1 MRHNDIKFPPFTVM
15 LLADITKDSDQAFA
29 CYFPGKNSVM
39 VREDGFLL
47 LQTTGQC
54 NGKEFEV
61 LAGRSLVSSLSQV
74 YLFTHAALTSKE
86 QNSIQAKVK
95 RILLRTDLNID
106 ESARSELNQ
115 VHINKRLIDLN
126 QRYNTPQNAPAPFVH
141 PELFY
146 LLNVSTVNVGRA
158 INLGALLHSKL
169 KRYIISSRHVNF
181 KHPDLVSWLPEN
193 NPMFKLDNPK
203 RLMRLTQLFQ
213 DSGAASIRV
222 ISNSGRVKTSN
233 WVVYADQPN
242 FDDMRIYIAGNQFRQ
257 YLHVS
262 SHDFTTVREL
272 GAVWDKRQGKFYT
285 ADDAD
290 HHRRFHK
297 WLPKNNP
304 EILVYITEN
313 QFKDVKGFDLH
324 STDHNFYRR
333 TYTDNSRLREILRC
347 QERSILERETR
358 KKELIMLHVGKDDVE
373 TVRKLGAVQQRVMRR
388 HEWFI
393 STDHPNYA
401 QLEQWL
407 PMHNPKRY
415 LTDLSVEQCKAIGA
429 FYDVVDKQWFIYEKD
444 YPVTLL
450 KVA

>member
-1 MRHNDIKFPPFTVM
+1 MRHNDIKFPPFSVRLM
-15 LLADITKDSDQAFA
+15 ADTTKDSDHAFA
-29 CYFPGKNSVM
+29 CYFPGKNSVL

-47 LQTTGQC
+47 LQSIGHC

-61 LAGRSLVSSLSQV
+61 LAGRSLVSGLSQV
-74 YLFTHAALTSKE
+74 YLFTHAALTPKE
-86 QNSIQAKVK
+86 QSSIHAKVK
-95 RILLRTDLNID
+95 RILLRSDLNVD

-115 VHINKRLIDLN
+115 VHINQCLIDLN
-126 QRYNTPQNAPAPFVH
+126 QRYNTPQNAPAPSAH

-146 LLNVSTVNVGRA
+146 LLNVSTVNVGQA

-181 KHPDLVSWLPEN
+181 NNPDLVSWLPEN

-203 RLMRLTQLFQ
+203 CVMRLNQLFQ
-213 DSGAASIRV
+213 NSGATIIRI

-233 WVVYADQPN
+233 WVIYADHPN
-242 FDDMRIYIAGNQFRQ
+242 FDDLRIHIAGNQFRQ

-262 SHDFTTVREL
+262 ANDFTTVREL
-272 GAVWDKRQGKFYT
+272 GAIWDKRQGKFYT

-290 HHRRFHK
+290 HHRQFHK
-297 WLPKNNP
+297 WLPMNNP
-304 EILVYITEN
+304 EILIYITEN
-313 QFKDVKGFDLH
+313 QFKDVKGFNLH
-324 STDHNFYRR
+324 STDRNLYRR
-333 TYTDNSRLREILRC
+333 TYTDNPHLREILRC

-358 KKELIMLHVGKDDVE
+358 KKELILLHVGKDDAE

-388 HEWFI
+388 LEWFV

-407 PMHNPKRY
+407 PEHNPKRY
-415 LTDLSVEQCKAIGA
+415 LTDLSVEQCKAIGG
-429 FYDVVDKQWFIYEKD
+429 FYDVVEKHWFIYEKNC
-444 YPVTLL
+444 PATLL